1 MNKDGYSEVSNAY
14 ITRLINK
21 LDAERVKVERL
32 NNFVNGMK
40 KIANTQGE
48 IIAEQNEEIE
58 RLKSENALLRTGDT
72 CARHCEGVAFRHE
85 AQRLKKQVQDMIQ
98 AKKKRNDG

>member
-1 MNKDGYSEVSNAY
+1 MNVNQALD
-14 ITRLINK
+14 RLK
-21 LDAERVKVERL
+21 GGDAGDRAIAAAVEAEIERL

-40 KIANTQGE
+40 GIANTQGE

-85 AQRLKKQVQDMIQ
+85 VQRLKAENEFYVARLKEKQQ
-98 AKKKRNDG
+98 